1 MVLFFP
7 CSCRRYLTVLR
18 RGLSTHCKGS
28 VDGAVALN
36 KGQRVQE
43 IGYLVGILA
52 SKANGMRDL
61 DCRWLARLRS

>member
-1 MVLFFP
+1 M
-7 CSCRRYLTVLR
+7 
-18 RGLSTHCKGS
+18 
-28 VDGAVALN
+28 DGAAALY

-61 DCRWLARLRS
+61 DRRWLVRLPVVNCPSASRTGATA